1 MHVDYTPAQHELRDR
16 LRSYFTTLLP
26 PDVKDA
32 IAEEGLKGATT
43 KEIRQKMG
51 ADGWLGIGWP
61 TEYGGQGRSV
71 LEQFVFFDEA
81 TRAGAPVPMIALNTV
96 GPTLM
101 RHGSQEQKDYFLPR
115 ILAGSIDIAIGYTE
129 PGSGTDLASLR
140 TRAERQG
147 EEFVVNGNKVYT
159 TGGDGADFVWLAC
172 RTNPDVAKHKGITIL
187 LVDTTDPGYT
197 ATPITTV
204 GGEVTTA
211 TYYEDIHVP
220 VSMVVGE
227 VDAGWQLIT
236 SQLNHERV
244 ALAALGGRSLE
255 LFEAVRAWAT
265 TEVTP
270 DGGRL
275 IDVPWV
281 RSTLARVY
289 ARLEALK
296 LFNWR
301 MAWKT
306 EVGSLTPADA
316 SSGKVYGS
324 EVDIEAY
331 RMLLEVVGRA
341 GFVRK
346 GSPGAEL
353 AGTLEKVYRGAPVRT
368 FGGGSNEVQREILA
382 QTALGLPRSKR

>member
-1 MHVDYTPAQHELRDR
+1 VYLDYTPAQHELREQ
-16 LRSYFTTLLP
+16 LRGYFATLLTP
-26 PDVKDA
+26 AVKQA
-32 IAEEGLKGATT
+32 MTEEGHNGPTSL
-43 KEIRQKMG
+43 EVRQKMG

-101 RHGSQEQKDYFLPR
+101 RHGSQEQKDFFLPR
-115 ILAGSIDIAIGYTE
+115 ILAGSLDVAIGYTE

-140 TRAERQG
+140 CKAERQG
-147 EEFVVNGNKVYT
+147 DEFLVNGNKVYT
-159 TGGDGADFVWLAC
+159 TGGLTADYVWLAV
-172 RTNPDVAKHKGITIL
+172 RTNPDAAKHKGITIL
-187 LVDTTDPGYT
+187 LVDTTSPGYS
-197 ATPITTV
+197 ATPIVTV
-204 GGEVTTA
+204 GGEVTSA
-211 TYYEDIHVP
+211 SYYEDLHVP

-227 VDAGWQLIT
+227 IDAGWQLIT

-244 ALAALGGRSLE
+244 ALAAMGGRSLE
-255 LFEAVRAWAT
+255 LFERVRTWAAEET
-265 TEVTP
+265 TA
-270 DGGRL
+270 DGTRL

-281 RSTLARVY
+281 RQALARVY
-289 ARLEALK
+289 ARFEALK

-306 EVGSLTPADA
+306 EVGQLTPADA

-324 EVDIEAY
+324 ETDIECY
-331 RMLLEVVGRA
+331 RLLLEVLGRA
-341 GFVRK
+341 GFLQA

-353 AGTLEKVYRGAPVRT
+353 AGVLEKAYRGAPVRT

-382 QTALGLPRSKR
+382 QTALGLPRAKR

>member
-1 MHVDYTPAQHELRDR
+1 MYLDYTPSQHELRNQ
-16 LRSYFTTLLP
+16 LRSYFGSLLTP
-26 PDVKDA
+26 AVKDA
-32 IAEEGLKGATT
+32 MAEEGHNGPTSL
-43 KEIRQKMG
+43 EIRQKMG

-115 ILAGSIDIAIGYTE
+115 ILAGSLDVAIGYTE

-140 TRAERQG
+140 CRAERQG
-147 EEFVVNGNKVYT
+147 DEFVVNGNKVYT
-159 TGGDGADFVWLAC
+159 TGGLTADFVWLAV

-187 LVDTTDPGYT
+187 LVDTLAKGYT

-204 GGEVTTA
+204 GGEVTSA
-211 TYYEDIHVP
+211 TYYEDLHVP

-227 VDAGWQLIT
+227 IDAGWQLIT
-236 SQLNHERV
+236 SQHNHERV
-244 ALAALGGRSLE
+244 ALAAMGGRSLE
-255 LFEAVRAWAT
+255 LFERVRTWAT
-265 TEVTP
+265 EETAP
-270 DGGRL
+270 DGTRL

-281 RSTLARVY
+281 RQTLARVY
-289 ARLEALK
+289 ARMEALK
-296 LFNWR
+296 LLNWR

-306 EVGSLTPADA
+306 EQGALTPADA
-316 SSGKVYGS
+316 SGGKVYGS
-324 EVDIEAY
+324 ECDIECY
-331 RMLLEVVGRA
+331 RLLLEVVGRA
-341 GFVRK
+341 GFVKK
-346 GSPGAEL
+346 GSAGAEL
-353 AGTLEKVYRGAPVRT
+353 AGVLEHAYRSAPVRT

-382 QTALGLPRSKR
+382 QTALGLPRTKR

>member
-1 MHVDYTPAQHELRDR
+1 MRIDYTPAQHELRTQ
-16 LRSYFTTLLP
+16 LQEYFGSLLTP
-26 PDVKDA
+26 EVKEA
-32 IAEEGLKGATT
+32 IATEGNGGPTT
-43 KEIRQKMG
+43 REIRQKMG

-101 RHGSQEQKDYFLPR
+101 RHGSQEQKDHFLPR
-115 ILAGSIDIAIGYTE
+115 ILAGTLDVAIGYTE

-147 EEFVVNGNKVYT
+147 DEFVVNGNKVYT
-159 TGGDGADFVWLAC
+159 TAGDVADFVWLAC
-172 RTNPDVAKHKGITIL
+172 RTNPDVAKHKGISIL
-187 LVDTTDPGYT
+187 LVDTKDPGYT

-211 TYYEDIHVP
+211 SYYTDVHVP
-220 VSMVVGE
+220 LTMVVGE
-227 VDAGWQLIT
+227 VDAGWKLIT

-244 ALAALGGRSLE
+244 ALAAMGGKSLE
-255 LFEAVRAWAT
+255 LFEAVRTWAAAET
-265 TEVTP
+265 TA

-281 RSTLARVY
+281 RTTLARVY
-289 ARLEALK
+289 ARFEALK
-296 LFNWR
+296 LLNWR

-306 EVGSLTPADA
+306 EVGQLTPADA

-324 EVDIEAY
+324 ETDVQCYA
-331 RMLLEVVGRA
+331 MLLEVVGRS
-341 GFVRK
+341 GFLRK

-353 AGTLEKVYRGAPVRT
+353 AGTLEKAYRGAPVRT

>member
-1 MHVDYTPAQHELRDR
+1 MHVDYTPAQQELRTQ
-16 LRSYFTTLLP
+16 LREYFGTLLTP
-26 PDVKDA
+26 AVQDA
-32 IAEEGLKGATT
+32 MAVEGSTGQTRR
-43 KEIRQKMG
+43 EVRQKMG

-101 RHGSQEQKDYFLPR
+101 RHGSKAQKDFFLPR
-115 ILAGSIDIAIGYTE
+115 ILAGTLDVAIGYTE

-140 TRAERQG
+140 TRAELEG
-147 EEFVVNGNKVYT
+147 DEFVVNGNKVYT
-159 TGGDGADFVWLAC
+159 TMGDSADFIWLAC
-172 RTNPDVAKHKGITIL
+172 RTNPAAAKHKGISIL
-187 LVDTTDPGYT
+187 LVDTRSPGFS
-197 ATPITTV
+197 ATPIVTV

-211 TYYEDIHVP
+211 TYYEDVHVP
-220 VSMVVGE
+220 TSMVVGE
-227 VDAGWQLIT
+227 VDAGWRLIT

-244 ALAALGGRSLE
+244 ALAAMSGRSLE
-255 LFEAVRAWAT
+255 LFEAVRSWAKQ
-265 TEVTP
+265 EPGP

-281 RSTLARVY
+281 RLTLARVY
-289 ARLEALK
+289 ARLEAAK
-296 LFNWR
+296 LLNWR

-306 EVGSLTPADA
+306 SVDQLTPADA
-316 SSGKVYGS
+316 SAGKVYGS
-324 EVDIEAY
+324 ENDIECF
-331 RMLLEVVGRA
+331 RLLLEVVGRA

-346 GSPGAEL
+346 GSPGAQL
-353 AGTLEKVYRGAPVRT
+353 AGVLEKAYRGAPVRT

-382 QTALGLPRSKR
+382 QTALGLPRGTR